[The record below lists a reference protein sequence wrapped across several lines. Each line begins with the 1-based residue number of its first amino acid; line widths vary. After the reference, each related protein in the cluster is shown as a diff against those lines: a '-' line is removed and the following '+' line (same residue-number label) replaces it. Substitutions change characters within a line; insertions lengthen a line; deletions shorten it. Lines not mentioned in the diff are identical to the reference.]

1 MRRFLLVFLLSFLAP
16 LPALA
21 APDAA
26 DTSRPEVGRLLSW
39 QQKLAQRLAG
49 LYLMRSASE
58 QSLSGRHELERTRDA
73 MNANMAALRLA
84 MADDP
89 AAHDALER
97 LEMQLSWLSAA
108 VDGDGALEFPLVVAD
123 AASRMDSESRR
134 LAERQQARQGG

>member
-1 MRRFLLVFLLSFLAP
+1 MRRFLLVFLLPFLAP

-39 QQKLAQRLAG
+39 QQELAQRLAG
-49 LYLMRSASE
+49 LYLMRSAPE

-84 MADDP
+84 MADEP

-97 LEMQLSWLSAA
+97 LDMQLSWLSAA
-108 VDGDGALEFPLVVAD
+108 VDGDGARDFTLVVAD
-123 AASRMDSESRR
+123 AASRVDVESRR
-134 LAERQQARQGG
+134 LTALRSRQGG